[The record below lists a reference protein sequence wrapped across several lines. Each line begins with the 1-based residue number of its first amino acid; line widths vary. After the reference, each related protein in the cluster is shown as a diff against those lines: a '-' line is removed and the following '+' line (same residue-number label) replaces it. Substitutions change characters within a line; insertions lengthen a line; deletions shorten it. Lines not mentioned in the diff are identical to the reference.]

1 MQSRRDFAKTLL
13 AAVPTSLA
21 LAAHIDSTV
30 DGVRLGAS
38 TYSFRDFP
46 HAEDKDHTQLD
57 ATIQALK
64 DCNVGIIE
72 LFAPTIEP
80 GKNAPMRPMTDS
92 MRQHD
97 QAAGGTPPDPKVMAE
112 RMRARAN
119 SPEVLKAR
127 ADLRTWRMETPM
139 TYFHNVRKKFD
150 EAGVD
155 IFAYTMNYR
164 DDFTDEEIGKTF
176 EQTKALGVKI
186 IATSTQAAMAP
197 RLLPFAEKHK
207 IIVAFH
213 GHSNLTD
220 PNEFATPA
228 SFAKATAQS
237 KYFKINL
244 DIGHFT
250 AANFEA
256 VDYIRENHQNI
267 THLHMKDRKKNNG
280 PNTPFGEGETP
291 IKQVLLLLKEKKYPI
306 PALVEY
312 EYRGT
317 GTSVEEVKKCM
328 DYMRQALA

>member
-1 MQSRRDFAKTLL
+1 MQSRRDFAKTIL
-13 AAVPTSLA
+13 AAVPTSMA
-21 LAAHIDSTV
+21 FAARIDSTV

-46 HAEDKDHTQLD
+46 RAEDKDHTQLD

-80 GKNAPMRPMTDS
+80 GKNAPMRPVGDS
-92 MRQHD
+92 LRQR
-97 QAAGGTPPDPKVMAE
+97 QPAGGPPPDPKVIAE

-127 ADLRTWRMETPM
+127 SDLRAWRLATPM
-139 TYFHNVRKKFD
+139 TYFHDVRKKFD
-150 EAGVD
+150 SAGVD
-155 IFAYTMNYR
+155 VYCYTMNYR
-164 DDFTDEEIGKTF
+164 DDFTDEEIEKTF
-176 EQTKALGVKI
+176 EQTKALGSKI
-186 IATSTQAAMAP
+186 IATSTQAPMAA

-228 SFAKATAQS
+228 SFAKVTAQS

-250 AANFEA
+250 AANFDA
-256 VDYIRENHQNI
+256 VDFIRENHQNI

-280 PNTPFGEGETP
+280 PNTPFGEGDTP

-312 EYRGT
+312 EYRGA

-328 DYMRQALA
+328 EYMKQALA

>member
-1 MQSRRDFAKTLL
+1 MQSRRDFAKTIL
-13 AAVPTSLA
+13 AAVPTSMA
-21 LAAHIDSTV
+21 FAARIDSTV

-46 HAEDKDHTQLD
+46 KGADHTQLD

-72 LFAPTIEP
+72 LFAPTIEQP
-80 GKNAPMRPMTDS
+80 GASAP
-92 MRQHD
+92 
-97 QAAGGTPPDPKVMAE
+97 AGGRRPGGPGGPSAGGPPPDPKVIAE

-127 ADLRTWRMETPM
+127 SDLRAWRLATPM
-139 TYFHNVRKKFD
+139 TYFHDVRKKFD
-150 EAGVD
+150 EAGVNVYC
-155 IFAYTMNYR
+155 YTMNYR
-164 DDFTDEEIGKTF
+164 DDFTDEEIEKTF
-176 EQTKALGVKI
+176 EQTKALGSKI
-186 IATSTQAAMAP
+186 IATSTQAPMAA

-228 SFAKATAQS
+228 SFAKVTAQS

-250 AANFEA
+250 AANFDA
-256 VDYIRENHQNI
+256 VDFIRENHQNI
-267 THLHMKDRKKNNG
+267 THLHVKDRKKDNG
-280 PNTPFGEGETP
+280 ANTPLGEGDTP

-328 DYMRQALA
+328 EYMKQALA

>member
-1 MQSRRDFAKTLL
+1 MAFA
-13 AAVPTSLA
+13 AR
-21 LAAHIDSTV
+21 IDSTV

-38 TYSFRDFP
+38 TYSFRDLP
-46 HAEDKDHTQLD
+46 READRTQING
-57 ATIQALK
+57 TIQALK

-80 GKNAPMRPMTDS
+80 GTNPPARRP
-92 MRQHD
+92 
-97 QAAGGTPPDPKVMAE
+97 GGPRPGNPPPDPKVMAE
-112 RMRARAN
+112 RMRARMN

-127 ADLRTWRMETPM
+127 ADLRAWRLATPM
-139 TYFHNVRKKFD
+139 TYFHDVRKKFD
-150 EAGVD
+150 DAGVD
-155 IFAYTMNYR
+155 IYCYTMNYR
-164 DDFTDEEIGKTF
+164 DDFTDEEIEKTF
-176 EQTKALGVKI
+176 EQNKALGSKI
-186 IATSTQAAMAP
+186 IATSTQATMMP

-207 IIVAFH
+207 TIVAFH

-228 SFAKATAQS
+228 SFAKATSQS

-250 AANFEA
+250 AANFDA
-256 VDYIRENHQNI
+256 VEFIRENHQNI
-267 THLHMKDRKKNNG
+267 THLHIKDRKKNNG
-280 PNTPFGEGETP
+280 PNTPLGEGDTP

-312 EYRGT
+312 EYRGA

-328 DYMRQALA
+328 EYMKQALA

>member
-1 MQSRRDFAKTLL
+1 MAFA
-13 AAVPTSLA
+13 AR
-21 LAAHIDSTV
+21 IDSTV

-46 HAEDKDHTQLD
+46 KGADHTQLD

-64 DCNVGIIE
+64 DCNAGIIE
-72 LFAPTIEP
+72 LFAPTIEQP
-80 GKNAPMRPMTDS
+80 GASAPVGGRRPGGPGGPS
-92 MRQHD
+92 
-97 QAAGGTPPDPKVMAE
+97 AGGPPPDPKVIAE

-127 ADLRTWRMETPM
+127 SDLRAWRLATPM
-139 TYFHNVRKKFD
+139 TYFHDVRKKFD

-155 IFAYTMNYR
+155 VYCYTMNYR
-164 DDFTDEEIGKTF
+164 DDFTDEEIEKTF
-176 EQTKALGVKI
+176 EQTKALGSKI
-186 IATSTQAAMAP
+186 IATSTQAPMAA

-228 SFAKATAQS
+228 SFAKVTAQS

-250 AANFEA
+250 AANFDA
-256 VDYIRENHQNI
+256 VDFIRENHQNI
-267 THLHMKDRKKNNG
+267 THLHVKDRKKDNG
-280 PNTPFGEGETP
+280 PNTPLGEGDTP

-328 DYMRQALA
+328 EYMKQALA